1 MLSDF
6 ITSHPNWQYDVIIGI
21 ISSAAFTLLVILFTP
36 FYRIV
41 TKIRGIWV
49 RFIKDPNLNVE
60 LSVSAYL
67 NSPVTA
73 SYFGEKIKPPLSNV
87 ISTLNQIGAN
97 TFEFAKRMDNYDVK
111 GKIILVP
118 SIGNEEEETD
128 NFGTFTIIVTTQNL
142 RLKKMKEGL
151 LAIQSFVFRDLFISM
166 GSVLSMNVDINNE
179 GIVVNFSKPP
189 QVLQSIKDL
198 NISTITAHENGLRVT
213 FSKDRLRAS
222 GKFDPSEFDKI
233 ERIVK
238 SDIVA
243 QHI

>member
-6 ITSHPNWQYDVIIGI
+6 IINHPNWQYDVIIGI

-49 RFIKDPNLNVE
+49 KFIKNPNLNVE

-67 NSPVTA
+67 NSPMTA
-73 SYFGEKIKPPLSNV
+73 SYFGGKIKPPLSNV

-97 TFEFAKRMDNYDVK
+97 TFEFAKKMDNYDVK

-118 SIGNEEEETD
+118 YIGDEEETD
-128 NFGTFTIIVTTQNL
+128 NYGSFTIIITTQNL
-142 RLKKMKEGL
+142 RLKKLKDGL
-151 LAIQSFVFRDLFISM
+151 VAIQSFIFRDLFTSIS
-166 GSVLSMNVDINNE
+166 SVISINVDTNKE
-179 GIVVNFSKPP
+179 GIAVNFSEPP
-189 QVLQSIKDL
+189 HILQSIKDL
-198 NISTITAHENGLRVT
+198 NVSAITAHEDGLKVT
-213 FSKDRLRAS
+213 FSKDKLKAL
-222 GKFDPSEFDKI
+222 GKFDPSEFDII

-238 SDIVA
+238 SNIVA